1 MFIWYLIIILV
12 FILMFFC
19 ALAPFFCKWNKSIPT
34 KEEEE
39 AQERLKTASLHVK
52 RACKY
57 QCLHCGNRILPDKD
71 GMDVKCYKCGHL
83 WHPDYIL
90 TVYEDEDL

>member
-1 MFIWYLIIILV
+1 MMVVYVLITV
-12 FILMFFC
+12 FILAGLC
-19 ALAPFFCKWNKSIPT
+19 ALTPFFAEWNKKIPT

-39 AQERLKTASLHVK
+39 AQKLLSSAPSRVK

-57 QCLHCGNRILPDKD
+57 RCLQCGNKLLPDQD
-71 GMDVKCYKCGHL
+71 GMNVRCYKCDNL

-90 TVYEDEDL
+90 TVYENEDLK

>member
-1 MFIWYLIIILV
+1 MFGVYLIIIFV
-12 FILMFFC
+12 FILMFLC
-19 ALAPFFCKWNKSIPT
+19 ALAPFFSKWNKSIPT

-39 AQERLKTASLHVK
+39 AQERLKTAPIRVK

-57 QCLHCGNRILPDKD
+57 QCLHCGNKILPDKD
-71 GMDVKCYKCGHL
+71 GIDVRCYKCGHL

-90 TVYEDEDL
+90 TVYEDEYL